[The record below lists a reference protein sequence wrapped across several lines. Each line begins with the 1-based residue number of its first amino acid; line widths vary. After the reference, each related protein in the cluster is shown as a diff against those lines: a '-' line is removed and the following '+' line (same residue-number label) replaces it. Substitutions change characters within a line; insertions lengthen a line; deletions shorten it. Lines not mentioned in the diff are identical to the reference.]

1 MGVRDNGPHTVSR
14 PAPRKKPTKRTAT
27 SRTSAPRPAA
37 RPSVKRQAA
46 PARAKGKGGSLASA
60 FRGLPAKARIALLVV
75 CALLIVGAFD
85 FAVNWGRAYPGV
97 KVGTVDV
104 SGMTQPEAKAAIDD
118 AYGPVLASGSVVVYA
133 SDEAKSHAATEAEQA
148 EARSTAEQR
157 SVEEGRASKESWET
171 GSDELGAAVAS
182 DDLAARAV
190 RVGREDGGL
199 GARIGALLGGRTID
213 PKLTFGDGLE
223 SLASEID
230 LTIGSSRVDWGV
242 SVSGGTASVTEGHD
256 GNLIDRDE
264 FAGELTGAL
273 LASGEDERSCVA
285 YARYASVRIDETQAQ
300 ATCDRV
306 NAAISNG
313 ACFTCGN
320 DSWTAYPGD
329 VGEWVATD
337 VVDEGGVWSLVPS
350 IDASKAK
357 SAILASFSGSVGS
370 DASVAFEACGDD
382 VVVKTSGDAEV
393 PDAAAAAASLDDAL
407 FGEGAQPSDGA
418 PRIDVDLVA
427 LPSELSFDDALDL
440 GVIGR
445 ISRYTTEYLD
455 GAGTEN
461 RRHNI
466 HLAADFL
473 NDSVAKAN
481 GGTWSFNDVAGQCD
495 SERGFLGAGA
505 IVDNSYQDA
514 VGGGICQVATTV
526 FNAVY
531 EAGYPVVSRSNHS
544 LYIASY
550 PKGRDAAVS
559 WPDLDFVWKNDA
571 ASDVLMRTSYTD
583 TSITVTLYGVDPGYK
598 VSTKT
603 GDWEQGEP
611 HSTKVERDSALPA
624 GTSYVKTAGTDGAT
638 IDVYRTVKDKSGNVL
653 REDDFHSV
661 YAPITEVV
669 VAAPDADVPSDSAG
683 ASSRTASS

>member
-1 MGVRDNGPHTVSR
+1 MAGRDSGTRVPSQ
-14 PAPRKKPTKRTAT
+14 PASRKKPTKRTAT
-27 SRTSAPRPAA
+27 SRTAV
-37 RPSVKRQAA
+37 RPSVKRRSASA
-46 PARAKGKGGSLASA
+46 GAKGRGGSLAST
-60 FRGLPAKARIALLVV
+60 FFDLPVKLRVAILVV
-75 CALLIVGAFD
+75 CALLVVGAFD
-85 FAVNWGRAYPGV
+85 FAANWGRVYPGV
-97 KVGTVDV
+97 KVGSVDV
-104 SGMTQPEAKAAIDD
+104 SGMTQAEAKAAIDD
-118 AYGPVLASGSVVVYA
+118 AYNPVLASGNVVVFA
-133 SDEAKSHAATEAEQA
+133 SDEAKSHAATDAERA

-171 GSDELGAAVAS
+171 NADDLGASVAS
-182 DDLAARAV
+182 DDIAARAL

-199 GARIGALLGGRTID
+199 GARIGALFGGRALD
-213 PKLTFGDGLE
+213 PELSFGDGLE

-264 FAGELTGAL
+264 FAGELADAL
-273 LASGEDERSCVA
+273 LANGEGDRSCVA
-285 YARYASVRIDETQAQ
+285 YARYAPVRIDEAEAS
-300 ATCDRV
+300 ATCGRV

-337 VVDEGGVWSLVPS
+337 VACQDGAWSLVPS
-350 IDASKAK
+350 IDAAKAK
-357 SAILASFSGSVGS
+357 SAILSSFSGSIGS
-370 DASVAFEACGDD
+370 DANVAFSVSGDD
-382 VVVKTSGDAEV
+382 VVVKTSGTAEV
-393 PDAAAAAASLDDAL
+393 PDAAAAAASLNDAL
-407 FGEGAQPSDGA
+407 FGEGAQPA
-418 PRIDVDLVA
+418 AETPRIDVDLMA

-473 NDSVAKAN
+473 NNSVAAAN

-571 ASDVLMRTSYTD
+571 ASDVLVRTSYTD

-598 VSTKT
+598 VSTRT
-603 GDWEQGEP
+603 GDWEQGEL

-638 IDVYRTVKDKSGNVL
+638 IDVFRTVKDKSGNVL

-669 VAAPDADVPSDSAG
+669 VAAPDADVQSDSSGTSSRA
-683 ASSRTASS
+683 ASS

>member
-1 MGVRDNGPHTVSR
+1 MAGRDSGTRVPSQPTS
-14 PAPRKKPTKRTAT
+14 RKKPTKRMAT
-27 SRTSAPRPAA
+27 SRTAA
-37 RPSVKRQAA
+37 RPSVKRHSASA
-46 PARAKGKGGSLASA
+46 GAKGRGGSLASA
-60 FRGLPAKARIALLVV
+60 FFDLPVKLRVAILVV
-75 CALLIVGAFD
+75 CALLVVGALD
-85 FAVNWGRAYPGV
+85 FATNWGRVYPGV
-97 KVGTVDV
+97 KVGSVDV
-104 SGMTQPEAKAAIDD
+104 SGMTQAEAKAAIDD
-118 AYGPVLASGSVVVYA
+118 AYNPVLASGNVVVFA
-133 SDEAKSHAATEAEQA
+133 SDEAKSHAATDAERA

-171 GSDELGAAVAS
+171 NADDLGASVAS
-182 DDLAARAV
+182 GDIAARAL

-199 GARIGALLGGRTID
+199 GARIGALFGGRALD
-213 PKLTFGDGLE
+213 PELSFGDGLE

-264 FAGELTGAL
+264 FSGELTSAL
-273 LASGEDERSCVA
+273 LASGEGDRSCVA
-285 YARYASVRIDETQAQ
+285 YARYTPVRIDEAEAS
-300 ATCDRV
+300 ATCGRV
-306 NAAISNG
+306 NAAIANG

-337 VVDEGGVWSLVPS
+337 VACQGGAWSLVPS
-350 IDASKAK
+350 IDAAKAK
-357 SAILASFSGSVGS
+357 SAILSSFSGSIGS
-370 DASVAFEACGDD
+370 DANVAFSVSGDD
-382 VVVKTSGDAEV
+382 VVVKTSGTAEV
-393 PDAAAAAASLDDAL
+393 PDAAAAAASLNDAL
-407 FGEGAQPSDGA
+407 FGEGAQPA
-418 PRIDVDLVA
+418 AETPRIDVDLMA

-473 NDSVAKAN
+473 NNSVAAAN

-598 VSTKT
+598 VSTRT

-624 GTSYVKTAGTDGAT
+624 GTSYVKTAGADGAT
-638 IDVYRTVKDKSGNVL
+638 IDVFRTVKDKSGNVL

-669 VAAPDADVPSDSAG
+669 VAAPDADVQSDSSGTSSRA
-683 ASSRTASS
+683 ASS

>member
-1 MGVRDNGPHTVSR
+1 MAGRDSGTRVPSQPTS
-14 PAPRKKPTKRTAT
+14 RKKPTKRTAT
-27 SRTSAPRPAA
+27 SRTAV
-37 RPSVKRQAA
+37 RPSVKRRSAA
-46 PARAKGKGGSLASA
+46 AGAKGRGGSLASA
-60 FRGLPAKARIALLVV
+60 FFDLPVKLRVAILVV
-75 CALLIVGAFD
+75 CALLVVGAFD
-85 FAVNWGRAYPGV
+85 FAANWGRVYPGV
-97 KVGTVDV
+97 KVGSVDV
-104 SGMTQPEAKAAIDD
+104 SGMTQAEAKAAIDD
-118 AYGPVLASGSVVVYA
+118 AYNPVLASGNVVVFA
-133 SDEAKSHAATEAEQA
+133 SDEAKSHAATDAERA

-171 GSDELGAAVAS
+171 NADDLGASVAS
-182 DDLAARAV
+182 DDIAARAL

-199 GARIGALLGGRTID
+199 GARIGALFGGRALD
-213 PKLTFGDGLE
+213 PELSFGDGLE

-256 GNLIDRDE
+256 GSLIDRDE
-264 FAGELTGAL
+264 FSGELTSAL
-273 LASGEDERSCVA
+273 LASGEGDRSCVA
-285 YARYASVRIDETQAQ
+285 HARYAPVRIDEAEAL
-300 ATCDRV
+300 ATCGRV
-306 NAAISNG
+306 NAAIANG
-313 ACFTCGN
+313 ARFTCGN
-320 DSWTAYPGD
+320 DSWAAYPGD

-337 VVDEGGVWSLVPS
+337 VACQGGTWSLVPS
-350 IDASKAK
+350 IDAAKAK
-357 SAILASFSGSVGS
+357 SAILSSFSGSIGS
-370 DASVAFEACGDD
+370 DANVAFSVSGDD
-382 VVVKTSGDAEV
+382 VVVKTSGTAEV
-393 PDAAAAAASLDDAL
+393 PDAAAAAASLNDAL
-407 FGEGAQPSDGA
+407 FGEGAQPTA
-418 PRIDVDLVA
+418 ETPRINVDLMA

-473 NDSVAKAN
+473 NNSVAAAN

-505 IVDNSYQDA
+505 IIDNSYQDA

-598 VSTKT
+598 VSTRT

-638 IDVYRTVKDKSGNVL
+638 IDVFRTVKDKRGNVL

-669 VAAPDADVPSDSAG
+669 VAAPDADVQSDSSGTSSRA
-683 ASSRTASS
+683 ASS